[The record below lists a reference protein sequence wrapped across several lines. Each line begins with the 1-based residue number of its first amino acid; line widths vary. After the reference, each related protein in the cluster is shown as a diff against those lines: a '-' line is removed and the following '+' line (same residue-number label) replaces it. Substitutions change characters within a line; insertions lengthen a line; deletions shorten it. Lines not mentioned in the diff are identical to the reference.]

1 MKKNVWES
9 TRLNHKNQKDWII
22 DIIELNQKKTAKWSV
37 HFETMEKRYRDLL
50 WRTRRVAEAATG
62 VVIKKVFLKILQIL
76 LENTCVGL

>member
-1 MKKNVWES
+1 MCGSPHDLIIRIK
-9 TRLNHKNQKDWII
+9 RLNHWYHW
-22 DIIELNQKKTAKWSV
+22 IIELNQKETAKWSV

-62 VVIKKVFLKILQIL
+62 VVIKKVFLKIPQIL